1 MEQNLIYQIGLTMI
15 NGIGDILARH
25 LLETMGSAEAIFT
38 EKKQLLE
45 KVPGIGSR
53 HIAEIRRAEVLHLAE
68 QEASFVCKNNL
79 KTYFMGEADYPVRLR
94 ECPDAPVLFY
104 YKGNADLNVPRVISI
119 VGTRKSTHYG
129 RELTEKLIH
138 DLAEIFPDML
148 IVSGLAYGIDIQAH
162 RSALNN
168 KLPTVAV
175 LAHGLDMIYP
185 SAHRNIAVEMLNNG
199 GLLTD
204 FPSATQPE
212 RQNFVK
218 RNRIVAGL
226 SDATVVIESAE
237 KGGSLITADI
247 AFSYGRDVFSFPGR
261 VNDAHSKG
269 CNSLIRQNKAGLIT
283 SAQELIAGL
292 CWENPTESPGIP
304 QQSMISFPEN
314 SDYDKIVSAIRGKNE
329 IHINTLALA
338 TEMPVYKLS
347 SLLFEL
353 EMEGVVKILP
363 GGMYKLTQ

>member
-1 MEQNLIYQIGLTMI
+1 MGNNLIYQIGLTMI
-15 NGIGDILARH
+15 NGVGDILARH
-25 LLETMGSAEAIFT
+25 LLETLGSAEAVFT
-38 EKKQLLE
+38 EKARLLE

-53 HIAEIRRAEVLHLAE
+53 HITEIRRTEVLRLAE
-68 QEASFVCKNNL
+68 KEAAFVEKNRIETFFITDAN
-79 KTYFMGEADYPVRLR
+79 YPVRLR

-104 YKGNADLNVPRVISI
+104 YKGNAELNVPRVISV

-129 RELTEKLIH
+129 RELTEKLLY
-138 DLAEIFPDML
+138 DLAEIFPDL
-148 IVSGLAYGIDIQAH
+148 LVVSGLAYGIDIQAH
-162 RSALNN
+162 RSALSH

-185 SAHRNIAVEMLNNG
+185 SAHRNTAVELIGNG
-199 GLLTD
+199 ALLTD
-204 FPSATQPE
+204 FPSQTQPE
-212 RQNFVK
+212 RQNFIK

-261 VNDAHSKG
+261 VNDPHSKG
-269 CNSLIRQNKAGLIT
+269 CNNLIRQNKAGLIC

-292 CWENPTESPGIP
+292 CWENPAEPPAAPRQTT
-304 QQSMISFPEN
+304 ISFPEN
-314 SDYDKIVSAIRGKNE
+314 SEYDKIVSAIRQRNE
-329 IHINTLALA
+329 VHINTLALT
-338 TEMPVYKLS
+338 TEIPVYKLS

-353 EMEGVVKILP
+353 EMEGFVKILP
-363 GGMYKLTQ
+363 GGMYCLA